1 MTAELILF
9 AFIILILLILTD
21 NFNLLTVL
29 GSIIILILVYGLFNK
44 KSETLI
50 AEPEVENA
58 NVNSYGISRYSN
70 ISLPT
75 DIDMTTQEVP
85 VVGENN
91 EFDNADTIDQV
102 ITRGTSMIHNGN
114 ENFSVINNHN
124 NFEMKQKYNIGLS
137 GMQDAD
143 EMLARK
149 QSQRA
154 ALNRD
159 AITGAV
165 RHTKRSYDRTFA
177 EELDENEKRVWW
189 SSEAQ
194 DVETDWN
201 SY

>member
-1 MTAELILF
+1 MSAELILF
-9 AFIILILLILTD
+9 AFIILILLIVTD
-21 NFNLLTVL
+21 NLNLVTGL
-29 GSIIILILVYGLFNK
+29 GAVVVFILVYGLFGK
-44 KSETLI
+44 K
-50 AEPEVENA
+50 AELMTDVDNS
-58 NVNSYGISRYSN
+58 NVNDYGISRYGN
-70 ISLPT
+70 ISVST
-75 DIDMTTQEVP
+75 DADMTKQEIP
-85 VVGENN
+85 VQAEND

-102 ITRGTSMIHNGN
+102 ITRGTSLLHNGG
-114 ENFSVINNHN
+114 ENFSTTNNHN

-194 DVETDWN
+194 DVETDWTP
-201 SY
+201 Y